1 MNNTNIDEDDYDE
14 EDFDL
19 SDLEDSLAP
28 PKKPSVQLAPEA
40 DVNSIVAVMR
50 ETLDENEERDLAQLV
65 GSVDFKT
72 YDEDRIFPISSY
84 LFLFY
89 IFALLFFRKTNE
101 INR

>member
-19 SDLEDSLAP
+19 SDLEDSLAAP

-40 DVNSIVAVMR
+40 DVNSIVAVMQ

-84 LFLFY
+84 YFFILAY
-89 IFALLFFRKTNE
+89 FFRKTNE